1 MNTSNLPASLKA
13 ERIQIY
19 FAQLIGWVLNWELN
33 RETGQQEPTSFWTAF
48 ELVDHLE
55 ACELVA
61 ELGKLADK
69 ACAAPAIDVRGN
81 IVFVTCGSPKDG
93 LFAEDFEFASAVDL
107 EIGIGQRQQSLLS
120 G

>member
-1 MNTSNLPASLKA
+1 MNIPNLPKSLKA

-81 IVFVTCGSPKDG
+81 IVFVTCGTLKDG
-93 LFAEDFEFASAVDL
+93 LYVEDCDVARDIDR
-107 EIGIGQRQQSLLS
+107 EIGLGQRQTTRLNW
-120 G
+120 

>member
-1 MNTSNLPASLKA
+1 MNTPNLPQSLKA
-13 ERIQIY
+13 ERIQVY
-19 FAQLIGWVLNWELN
+19 FAQLIGWVLDWEPN
-33 RETGQQEPTSFWTAF
+33 RETGEREPSHFWTAF
-48 ELVDHLE
+48 EMADHLE

-93 LFAEDFEFASAVDL
+93 LFAEDFEFATAVDL
-107 EIGIGQRQQSLLS
+107 EIGIGQRQQSLFS